1 MRVNA
6 SICAMVATAVVLA
19 AVKAAGPGWASPP
32 PSGQPET
39 SGEQPGVTAEQFDR
53 WMTEL
58 SNWGRWGDDDE
69 LGTLNLITPAKR
81 MQAAALVTEGVT
93 VSLSRSLALGEHV
106 AFQRGFENE
115 FALGEQSFGERMAWI
130 EEQHRIGYHASP
142 LTHLDALCHIAWDG
156 LTYNGRRFDET
167 ATAADGCTR
176 NGVAPLKHGI
186 VTRGILMDLAGA
198 GVVGI
203 DDIEAWERETGITIS
218 AGDALFLRTA
228 GAGGFDNSVMP
239 FLRERDVALIGA
251 DGGVDGGPIEGRAT
265 LPMHIFTLVA
275 LGMPLIDGVD
285 LDALAEAA
293 ATANR
298 WEFMFV
304 VTPLPVDNG
313 AGSAVNPVAIF

>member
-1 MRVNA
+1 MKLNA
-6 SICAMVATAVVLA
+6 STCALAAAAVVLA
-19 AVKAAGPGWASPP
+19 CGAPGGSGAAGRAA
-32 PSGQPET
+32 SGQRDAA
-39 SGEQPGVTAEQFDR
+39 GERPAVTAEQFDR

-81 MQAAALVTEGVT
+81 IQAAALVTEGVT
-93 VSLSRSLALGEHV
+93 VSLSRGLALGDRV
-106 AFQRGFENE
+106 TFQRGFENE
-115 FALGEQSFGERMAWI
+115 FALGQQDFGERMAWI

-167 ATAADGCTR
+167 ATAASGCTR
-176 NGVAPLKHGI
+176 NGVAPLKDGI
-186 VTRGILMDLAGA
+186 VTRGILMDLPGA
-198 GVVGI
+198 GNVGL
-203 DDIEAWERETGITIS
+203 DDIEAWERESGITIA

-228 GAGGFDNSVMP
+228 GPGGYDNELMP

-251 DGGVDGGPIEGRAT
+251 DGGVDGGPIEGRAA

-275 LGMPLIDGVD
+275 LGMPLVDGVD
-285 LDALAEAA
+285 LDALSEAA
-293 ATANR
+293 ARANR
-298 WEFMFV
+298 WEFMVV

-313 AGSAVNPVAIF
+313 AGSAVNPVAVF

>member
-1 MRVNA
+1 MRTHAWIGAV
-6 SICAMVATAVVLA
+6 VVTAVVLA
-19 AVKAAGPGWASPP
+19 AVAAAAPGWANPP
-32 PSGQPET
+32 APGQPQ
-39 SGEQPGVTAEQFDR
+39 SAGEARGVTAEQFDR

-81 MQAAALVTEGVT
+81 TQAAALVTAGVT
-93 VSLSRSLALGEHV
+93 VSLSRSLALGEHET
-106 AFQRGFENE
+106 FQRGFENE
-115 FALGEQSFGERMAWI
+115 FALGAQSFGERMAWI

-167 ATAADGCTR
+167 ATAAGGCTR

-186 VTRGILMDLAGA
+186 VTRGVLMDLAGA
-198 GVVGI
+198 GVVRI

-228 GAGGFDNSVMP
+228 GPGGFDNSVMP

-265 LPMHIFTLVA
+265 LPMHVFTLVA

-285 LDALAEAA
+285 LDALAE
-293 ATANR
+293 TAVTVNR

-304 VTPLPVDNG
+304 VAPLPVDNG

>member
-1 MRVNA
+1 MRLNA
-6 SICAMVATAVVLA
+6 SICALAATAVVLA
-19 AVKAAGPGWASPP
+19 CGAPGGSGAAGQAA
-32 PSGQPET
+32 SGQRDAA
-39 SGEQPGVTAEQFDR
+39 GERPAVTAEQFDR

-81 MQAAALVTEGVT
+81 IQAAALVTEGVT
-93 VSLSRSLALGEHV
+93 VSLSRSLALGDRV
-106 AFQRGFENE
+106 TFQRGFENE
-115 FALGEQSFGERMAWI
+115 FALGQQDFGERMAWI

-167 ATAADGCTR
+167 ATAGGGCTR
-176 NGVAPLKHGI
+176 NGVAPLKDGI
-186 VTRGILMDLAGA
+186 VTRGILMDLPGA
-198 GVVGI
+198 GNVGL
-203 DDIEAWERETGITIS
+203 DDIEAWERESGITIA

-228 GAGGFDNSVMP
+228 GPGGYDNELMP

-251 DGGVDGGPIEGRAT
+251 DGGVDGGSIEGRAA

-275 LGMPLIDGVD
+275 LGMPLVDGVD

-298 WEFMFV
+298 WEFMVV

>member
-6 SICAMVATAVVLA
+6 SICAMVAAAVALA
-19 AVKAAGPGWASPP
+19 AAAAAGPGWASPP
-32 PSGQPET
+32 PSGQPE
-39 SGEQPGVTAEQFDR
+39 SAGEQPGVTADQFDR

-81 MQAAALVTEGVT
+81 ILAAALVTEGVT
-93 VSLSRSLALGEHV
+93 VSLSRSLALGERV
-106 AFQRGFENE
+106 TFQRGFENE
-115 FALGEQSFGERMAWI
+115 FALGQQDFGERMAWI

-156 LTYNGRRFDET
+156 LTYNGRSFDET
-167 ATAADGCTR
+167 ATAAGGCTR
-176 NGVAPLKHGI
+176 NGVAPLKDGI

-203 DDIEAWERETGITIS
+203 DDIEAWERRTGLTIS
-218 AGDALFLRTA
+218 AGDALLLRTA

-239 FLRERDVALIGA
+239 FLRQRDVALIGA

-298 WEFMFV
+298 WEFLFV
-304 VTPLPVDNG
+304 VAPLPVDNG
-313 AGSAVNPVAIF
+313 AGSAVNPVAVF

>member
-19 AVKAAGPGWASPP
+19 CGESGGSGGASPSASGQQDAAGD
-32 PSGQPET
+32 QPA
-39 SGEQPGVTAEQFDR
+39 VTAVQFDR
-53 WMTEL
+53 WMAEL

-69 LGTLNLITPAKR
+69 LGTLNLITPATR

-93 VSLSRSLALGEHV
+93 VSLSRSLALGEHET
-106 AFQRGFENE
+106 FQRGFENE
-115 FALGEQSFGERMAWI
+115 FALGQQDFGERMAWI

-156 LTYNGRRFDET
+156 LTYNGRSFDKT
-167 ATAADGCTR
+167 ATAAGGCTR
-176 NGVAPLKHGI
+176 NGVAPLKDGI

-203 DDIEAWERETGITIS
+203 DDIEAWERRTGLTIS
-218 AGDALFLRTA
+218 AGDALLLRTA

-304 VTPLPVDNG
+304 VAPLPVDNG
-313 AGSAVNPVAIF
+313 AGSAVNPVAVF

>member
-1 MRVNA
+1 MRANP
-6 SICAMVATAVVLA
+6 SICAAVITVLWVAGGPP
-19 AVKAAGPGWASPP
+19 AGPGRAHE
-32 PSGQPET
+32 PEPG
-39 SGEQPGVTAEQFDR
+39 SQAGAGETRGVTAEQFDR

-81 MQAAALVTEGVT
+81 IQAAALVTAGIT

-106 AFQRGFENE
+106 TFQRGFEND
-115 FALGEQSFGERMAWI
+115 FALGQQRFGERLAWI

-142 LTHLDALCHIAWDG
+142 LTHLDALCHVAWDG
-156 LTYNGRRFDET
+156 MTYNGRRFDET
-167 ATAADGCTR
+167 ATVEGGCTR

-186 VTRGILMDLAGA
+186 VTRGILVDLPGS
-198 GVVGI
+198 GRVGI
-203 DDIEAWERETGITIS
+203 DDIEAWERESGITIS

-228 GAGGFDNSVMP
+228 GQGGPDNSIMP
-239 FLRERDVALIGA
+239 FLRERDLAMLVADA
-251 DGGVDGGPIEGRAT
+251 GVDGGPVEGRTT
-265 LPMHIFTLVA
+265 LPMHVFTLVA

-285 LDALAEAA
+285 LEALAEAA
-293 ATANR
+293 ARVNR